1 MSHSSISPTLRSK
14 WIPLLAWFFTGFL
27 LISAIATIPWEPATA
42 AVNQATVMEI
52 LDGNQVYIQD
62 RPAKKQ
68 DIARRQQ
75 QIRTGA
81 SRTEL
86 RFDNGA
92 VGRLGKNSQL
102 IVGSQCFQVQR
113 GQILVNGAVDGC
125 TKSRRLSVRGT
136 TYLVDVDEEEQTQIT
151 VLEGEVAVTPV
162 TTTEIDA
169 DVDSTPRPQPMPES
183 SADEVVI
190 TAGQRIAIT
199 PQGVLGQVIPLSR
212 QEFERLLLGELFN
225 GFSQQIPGINK
236 VRSAFQGLYP
246 GVPFPTPRIP
256 RPSLPIR
263 LPF

>member
-1 MSHSSISPTLRSK
+1 
-14 WIPLLAWFFTGFL
+14 
-27 LISAIATIPWEPATA
+27 
-42 AVNQATVMEI
+42 MEI

-68 DIARRQQ
+68 DVARRQQ

-86 RFDNGA
+86 QFDNGA
-92 VGRLGKNSQL
+92 IGRLGKNSQI

-136 TYLVDVDEEEQTQIT
+136 TYLVEVDEEEQTQVT
-151 VLEGEVAVTPV
+151 VLEGEVVVTAATP
-162 TTTEIDA
+162 TEIEKTDM
-169 DVDSTPRPQPMPES
+169 DSVPKPQPLPQS
-183 SADEVVI
+183 SAEEEVVL
-190 TAGQRIAIT
+190 TAGQRVAIT
-199 PQGVLGQVIPLSR
+199 PRGVLGRVIPLSQ
-212 QEFERLLLGELFN
+212 QEFERLLLGELLN

-263 LPF
+263 LPL